1 MSAFGMNNCA
11 KEAPREL
18 EPIIAAIS
26 QGLHKAAQPLTV
38 LQGMLEQTLIEAHT
52 LEEYREIMVRLMG
65 EARRVTCCF
74 EHLRELAQV
83 RESGVIAANVRA
95 LPEAESQHV

>member
-1 MSAFGMNNCA
+1 MSGFGVNRCVE
-11 KEAPREL
+11 EAPRDL
-18 EPIIAAIS
+18 ASIVAAIS
-26 QGLHKAAQPLTV
+26 QRLHQAAQPLTV

-52 LEEYREIMVRLMG
+52 PEEYREIIVRLMG

-83 RESGVIAANVRA
+83 RELGLIAESVGA
-95 LPEAESQHV
+95 LPEAGSQHV